1 MENLVLEAI
10 EKFSLL
16 EKDTKEIT
24 VALSGG
30 ADSMALLYALNSL
43 KEKLNIS
50 LSAAHLN
57 HMIRGAEAL
66 RDEEFVKEQ
75 CALLG
80 VKLFCE
86 RADIPKIA
94 KENSLSVELAARKV
108 RYEFLERVSSGVIAT
123 AHTASDNLETV
134 LFNLSRGTALG
145 GLCGIPYKRDRII
158 RPLIMC
164 TREQIEEYCKGNNIP
179 FVTDSTN
186 LSDDY
191 TRNKIRHNVVP
202 VLREINPSVEQSVIR
217 MAENLREDANFLDS
231 LSRAYLSQNIREDG
245 KLSLNGF
252 KELHTAVARRV
263 VKQYVELKR
272 DDISLEN
279 IHINA
284 ILEIARQG
292 GKVSIPKDC
301 SAISGGD
308 TLYIEES
315 KKQAENIR
323 FLVETEECDGAILKN
338 TQKVNNLL
346 LKNALDCDKIK
357 GKLVCRT
364 RCSGDSI
371 RLKNRGCTKSLNRI
385 MSENKI
391 PIELRDKIPVIADDD
406 GVIWVYGV
414 GVAQRCATDN
424 KTKRFLKI
432 KVEN

>member
-1 MENLVLEAI
+1 MEKLVLEAV
-10 EKFSLL
+10 ERFSLL
-16 EKDTKEIT
+16 ENGVKEVT

-30 ADSMALLYALNSL
+30 ADSMALLYVLNSL

-86 RADIPKIA
+86 RADIPEIA

-123 AHTASDNLETV
+123 AHTTSDNLETV

-158 RPLIMC
+158 RPLILC
-164 TREQIEEYCKGNNIP
+164 TREQIEEYCKANNIP

-191 TRNKIRHNVVP
+191 TRNKIRHKAVP
-202 VLREINPSVEQSVIR
+202 VLKEINPAVEQSVLR
-217 MAENLREDANFLDS
+217 MAENLREDADFLDS

-252 KELHTAVARRV
+252 KELHAAVAKRV
-263 VKQYVELKR
+263 VKQYVGLKC

-284 ILEIARQG
+284 ILDITRQG

-301 SAISGGD
+301 FAISSGD
-308 TLYIEES
+308 TLYIEEG
-315 KKQAENIR
+315 KKQAKNIR
-323 FLVETEECDGAILKN
+323 FLVETEECVGAVLKN
-338 TQKVNNLL
+338 NQKVNNLL

-414 GVAQRCATDN
+414 GVAHRCAIDN